1 MEKYWKKRPQAPPTT
16 MPTTTTG
23 DTDSVTAAASVL
35 SDFDRY
41 CLTLLAADE
50 AEGWEAELRRYLKD
64 MPANLTP
71 ETDIILWWQVRKLIL
86 F

>member
-1 MEKYWKKRPQAPPTT
+1 MEKYWKNRPQAPPTT
-16 MPTTTTG
+16 TPTTTTG
-23 DTDSVTAAASVL
+23 DTDSVTAVASVL

-41 CLTLLAADE
+41 RLTLLAADE

-64 MPANLTP
+64 MPANVTP
-71 ETDIILWWQVRKLIL
+71 ETDIILWWQVRKLNL